1 MSLSSDLEPPQE
13 LVKTETSTL
22 ITSTYFDSSFKML
35 QSHINDLFTNQQKRV
50 TLATLTN
57 VYPNEVFTSQQ
68 SQTTLTT
75 LNNVYRDDDFQ
86 QSSQSESETENEDVT
101 KENRKTR
108 KRKRNVENSKRNYTK
123 CSRNS
128 GKEYVNWK
136 GNTQAQRK
144 LKPPC
149 ENCRNNCTKKISEED
164 RVSIFSNFWSLA
176 DINRQRDFISKFT
189 CLEEKKRC
197 RIRPKPEVDENVQS
211 RRKSTF
217 TYFLLSGG
225 KRIMVCKKFFLNT
238 LSISGQMVATVY
250 SKMSSSGTVVE
261 DRRGK
266 SCKNSLLDESVKN
279 SKYVIKIRH
288 TFLEPGHTQ
297 NEGDCVHS
305 VIERAA
311 RNIPIYTPEQWCSV
325 VRTAKRKKPF
335 YTVYEL
341 TQKDVFDLRKLQSD
355 IAINFDK
362 DVENRKVFVSKFK
375 ILEFD
380 PKFPNFLF
388 FKINYEDEQFTRLNL
403 IERGRKSLG
412 EFDINSIELKPLFT
426 SKIPVP
432 KKKYDH
438 LQFLCVK
445 CAITPH
451 YHDYFKQLPFTN
463 KSVNEE
469 GEDN

>member
-86 QSSQSESETENEDVT
+86 QSSHSDTETENEDVT

-108 KRKRNVENSKRNYTK
+108 KRKRNVENWKRNYIK

-128 GKEYVNWK
+128 GNEYVNWK

-149 ENCRNNCTKKISEED
+149 ENCKNNCTKKISEEE

-197 RIRPKPEVDENVQS
+197 RIRPKPEVDEKVQS

-250 SKMSSSGTVVE
+250 SKMGSSGTVVE

-279 SKYVIKIRH
+279 S
-288 TFLEPGHTQ
+288 
-297 NEGDCVHS
+297 
-305 VIERAA
+305 
-311 RNIPIYTPEQWCSV
+311 
-325 VRTAKRKKPF
+325 VRTHINAFETIESHYCRNSTQRKYLPAS
-335 YTVYEL
+335 L
-341 TQKDVFDLRKLQSD
+341 N
-355 IAINFDK
+355 I
-362 DVENRKVFVSKFK
+362 SKMG
-375 ILEFD
+375 L
-380 PKFPNFLF
+380 
-388 FKINYEDEQFTRLNL
+388 
-403 IERGRKSLG
+403 S
-412 EFDINSIELKPLFT
+412 
-426 SKIPVP
+426 
-432 KKKYDH
+432 
-438 LQFLCVK
+438 
-445 CAITPH
+445 
-451 YHDYFKQLPFTN
+451 
-463 KSVNEE
+463 
-469 GEDN
+469 